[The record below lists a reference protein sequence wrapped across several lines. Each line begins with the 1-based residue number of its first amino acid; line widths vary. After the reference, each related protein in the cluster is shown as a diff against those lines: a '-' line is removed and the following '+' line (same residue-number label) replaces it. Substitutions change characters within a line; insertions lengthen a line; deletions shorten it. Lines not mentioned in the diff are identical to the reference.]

1 MWRCLSRLYTDK
13 GFYKIFCPQGNC
25 RILRYSRYNKRMENN
40 QQPNQPNQPNRIPY
54 GLIIALVFLA
64 VFVWAAIA
72 IVQTFRQTTG
82 ALVSPVNALGTQS
95 AQLLNP
101 TPTILMDPVTII
113 NDIQS
118 LARLET
124 IHYSLEKVVTA
135 ESGQGDLGFLFGD
148 KLLFVA
154 HGEVIAGLD
163 MEKLQEEDLR
173 LRNGV
178 LYVSLPPA
186 EIFVA
191 TLNND
196 KSYVYDRE
204 TGLFTQG
211 NVDLETL
218 ARQTAEDA
226 ILQAAL
232 DDGILDQAEMNAE
245 DYLMKLFEAMGYPE
259 VVFEVAGD

>member
-1 MWRCLSRLYTDK
+1 
-13 GFYKIFCPQGNC
+13 
-25 RILRYSRYNKRMENN
+25 MENN
-40 QQPNQPNQPNRIPY
+40 NPPDQPDQFNQPNRSNR
-54 GLIIALVFLA
+54 GLFIALAFLA
-64 VFVWAAIA
+64 VFIWAAVSV
-72 IVQTFRQTTG
+72 VQGVRQATG
-82 ALVSPVNALGTQS
+82 QLVSPVNALGTQAS
-95 AQLLNP
+95 QILNP
-101 TPTILMDPVTII
+101 TPTILLDPVTII
-113 NDIQS
+113 RDIQS

-163 MEKLQEEDLR
+163 MEKLTAEDISVR
-173 LRNGV
+173 SGV

-191 TLNND
+191 TLDND

-204 TGLFTQG
+204 TGLLTRG
-211 NVDLETL
+211 SVDLETM

-226 ILQAAL
+226 ILEAAL
-232 DDGILDQAEMNAE
+232 DDGILDQAQANAV
-245 DYLMKLFEAMGYPE
+245 DYLTQLFEAMGYQD
-259 VVFEVAGD
+259 VVLEFPDN